1 MTMQRI
7 LMDIIRWGLIGV
19 GRFGAIHARVL
30 STLPGSRLSA
40 LSTRDAG
47 RLERAA
53 GEFGVSRTYTDYRQ
67 LLDDPEVDAL
77 SITTHWQEH
86 HRIAMDA
93 LAAGK
98 HVLLEKPMAASS
110 QQCRE
115 LLKQAERSDGYF
127 MVGHICRFDP
137 RVTLAKEA
145 IDAGRIG
152 RIVSMHARRNL
163 PRAPGS
169 LRLDRISPLIGD
181 GIHDADL
188 MLWFTGRTP
197 SQIYGRTV
205 RVDQFQYPDIG
216 WAMLHFGDDQSGD
229 EAIGVV
235 ETIWCLPENTP
246 TTIDAKFEVIGTQG
260 KLTIDCSHTGLTIL
274 DHAGQKMP
282 DTVYWPIQ
290 HGRQVGA
297 LALELDYFARCIRE
311 QTPPEVITPLEA
323 ARAFAV
329 MEAAER
335 SAELRLPV
343 DFDLP

>member
-1 MTMQRI
+1 MNSV
-7 LMDIIRWGLIGV
+7 RWGVIGV
-19 GRFGAIHARVL
+19 GRFGRIHARVT
-30 STLPGSRLSA
+30 STLPGSRLVA

-47 RLERAA
+47 RLAQAA
-53 GEFGVSRTYTDYRQ
+53 AEFGVSRTYTDYRR
-67 LLDDPEVDAL
+67 LLDDPEVDAV

-86 HRIAMDA
+86 QSIAMDA

-115 LLKQAERSDGYF
+115 LLQQAERSDGYF

-169 LRLDRISPLIGD
+169 LRLDRISPLMGD

-197 SQIYGRTV
+197 SEIYGRTV
-205 RVDQFQYPDIG
+205 RVDQFRYPDIG
-216 WAMLHFGDDQSGD
+216 WAMLHFGDAASGD

-235 ETIWCLPENTP
+235 ETVWCLPENTP

-274 DHAGQKMP
+274 DEAGQKMP
-282 DTVYWPIQ
+282 DTVYWSIQ

-311 QTPPEVITPLEA
+311 QMPPMVITPLEA
-323 ARAFAV
+323 AQAFAA
-329 MEAAER
+329 MEAAGR
-335 SAELRLPV
+335 SAELRQPV
-343 DFDLP
+343 LFE